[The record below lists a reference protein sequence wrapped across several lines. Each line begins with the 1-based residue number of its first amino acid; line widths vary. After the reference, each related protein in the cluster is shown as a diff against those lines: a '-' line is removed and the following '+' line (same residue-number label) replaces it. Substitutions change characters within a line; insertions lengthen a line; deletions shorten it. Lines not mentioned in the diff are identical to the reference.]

1 MATPGRCFFYD
12 EGQKIIMIATTE
24 WQTNSQ
30 EDKLREVKSLPK
42 ASFAQVPDVDE
53 CTFEDTQ
60 SRTNTTV
67 HGE

>member
-1 MATPGRCFFYD
+1 
-12 EGQKIIMIATTE
+12 MIATTE